1 MASNIA
7 KRYPELSAPD
17 YGDIAAN
24 VKMLNKAQVET
35 YLDNL
40 CSDLNTTLDGKVDSV
55 AAADASVTVTGG
67 KSAVVGVA
75 ISKAE
80 GNLLTLGADG
90 LQVIAQAPVE
100 YSLVKLGTAT
110 EGASASYQLTKD
122 GTNLGAVIDIPKDMV
137 VSSGSVVTKDAAGAW
152 GEAGTYI
159 ELKLANAAQDTLY
172 INVGNLIEYVTS
184 GSVAGDKVMV
194 SVSADHKVTATISAG
209 AITATELAQAVKDD
223 IAAGVA
229 AKAAVETLDGEAVK
243 GIKLNGSVQ
252 ALGEG
257 NIVDL
262 GSIATSEALGQ
273 VGSRLEALEQV
284 GAQKNVQSD
293 WSATEGDAFIK
304 NKPTLGALS
313 AKDSV
318 AKADLTAEL
327 AAELDGKVA
336 KVEGKQ
342 LSTEDYTTADKEK
355 LAGIA
360 AGAEV
365 NVQADWAEADNSK
378 DSYIL
383 NKPTLGALAA
393 KDKVALADLA
403 DDASQKLSGYD
414 AKFQAVA
421 GVEIPDE
428 TTVTLRNLRTAV
440 VALKAAIGATAS

>member
-7 KRYPELSAPD
+7 KRYADLSAPD
-17 YGDIAAN
+17 FGDIAAN
-24 VKMLNKAQVET
+24 VKMLNKTQVET

-40 CSDLNTTLDGKVDSV
+40 CTDLNSALDGKVDSV
-55 AAADASVTVTGG
+55 TAKDASVTVTGG
-67 KSAVVGVA
+67 KAAVVGVA
-75 ISKAE
+75 ISAAA
-80 GNLLTLGADG
+80 GNLLELGDDG
-90 LQVIAQAPVE
+90 LKVIAQAPVE
-100 YSLVKLGTAT
+100 YSIVKLGTAS
-110 EGASASYQLTKD
+110 EGASASYQLAKD
-122 GTNLGAVIDIPKDMV
+122 GTTFGAVIDIPKDMV
-137 VSSGSVVTKDAAGAW
+137 VSSGTVVTKDVAGAW

-159 ELKLANAAQDTLY
+159 ELTLANAANDKLY

-184 GSVAGDKVMV
+184 GSVAGDKVMI

-209 AITATELAQAVKDD
+209 AITATELAEAVNAD
-223 IAAGVA
+223 IAKGVA

-342 LSTEDYTTADKEK
+342 LSTEDFTTAEKEK
-355 LAGIA
+355 LGGIA

-365 NVQADWAEADNSK
+365 NVQSDWAETDNSK

-403 DDASQKLSGYD
+403 DDASQKLAGYD
-414 AKFQAVA
+414 AKFTAVA
-421 GVEIPDE
+421 GVTVPGEDA
-428 TTVTLRNLRTAV
+428 VTLRSLRTAV
-440 VALKAAIGATAS
+440 VALQTALGASAA